1 MDWDDEFDSGYD
13 AFDNSSEKHGLTDE
27 QGADADFNPLDI
39 TNPASAYLFLSDDA
53 QDEISGKENKKMKC
67 QSCNHRFKGEIYD
80 SCPKCNSVLTEEV
93 LSFTDNE
100 ESSQKPNMKCFDCG
114 HTFVGEAY
122 ESCPECFSLDTE
134 ESENEPY

>member
-1 MDWDDEFDSGYD
+1 MDWDDEFDNG
-13 AFDNSSEKHGLTDE
+13 FDEMGNSSKQQEIIQDQETNAGFD
-27 QGADADFNPLDI
+27 PLDI

-93 LSFTDNE
+93 F
-100 ESSQKPNMKCFDCG
+100 F
-114 HTFVGEAY
+114 
-122 ESCPECFSLDTE
+122 
-134 ESENEPY
+134 